1 MTRYEIL
8 LGIAPPPE
16 PPPPPDYV
24 MGVDLSH
31 RGETTCC
38 ICHREDDDCIH
49 IDSIYRI
56 PDHPPD
62 RPLAELRHQWG
73 LMAPDVMMDR
83 DMKNGKWKE
92 ARERAVFGRYQYSD
106 DIKINEPYFAE
117 YLDDVSQGYREFD
130 FKRLDHQHQD
140 RVDAL
145 ALAVHMLQPRTQYTL
160 ADNFWGQTVG
170 GIP

>member
-106 DIKINEPYFAE
+106 DIKSMNRTSQSIWMMCLRVIENSISKDWTINTKT
-117 YLDDVSQGYREFD
+117 G
-130 FKRLDHQHQD
+130 
-140 RVDAL
+140 
-145 ALAVHMLQPRTQYTL
+145 
-160 ADNFWGQTVG
+160 
-170 GIP
+170 